1 MFEKDDTQAAA
12 QPQADDMGKA
22 LSMAAEIFASS
33 KSAVPSST
41 PEPERP
47 VGEEMSK
54 DEIAGA
60 LLKLLS
66 EREGAAPAQEPAQ
79 SVPTEAP
86 APQGAPAP
94 QETEKPAQSGLSN
107 IAAALPP
114 ILQALSGKGEF
125 IKPEKL
131 NLIKALK
138 PYMSPTRGDDIE
150 RAIRMANIA
159 QATKSALTALGR

>member
-1 MFEKDDTQAAA
+1 MFEKGDTKAAA
-12 QPQADDMGKA
+12 QPQGDDMGKA

-33 KSAVPSST
+33 QSAVPSSQ
-41 PEPERP
+41 PEPESST
-47 VGEEMSK
+47 GGDMSK
-54 DEIAGA
+54 DEIAA
-60 LLKLLS
+60 ILLKLIS
-66 EREGAAPAQEPAQ
+66 EKQEGSPSDESGAPVTSPTPEPQPSASPEPDRPAQP
-79 SVPTEAP
+79 
-86 APQGAPAP
+86 
-94 QETEKPAQSGLSN
+94 GLSN

-138 PYMSPTRGDDIE
+138 PYMSATRGDSIE